1 MKFDIIIQARYQST
15 RLPGKILLNFDGT
28 NFLEFLIK
36 NLKRIKSI
44 NRIIII
50 TPKDEYL
57 KIFSEISKK
66 NKVFHFFSQIS
77 ENNLISRYFNCAK
90 KYKSSNI
97 IRITSD
103 CPFINPI
110 IIKKMMNHY
119 KKNNLKFLTNNK
131 PRFVPHGFDCEIISF
146 EYLKK
151 SYLFSKSNF
160 DKEHPTQ
167 WIYRNIF
174 KKKNESIKLFKSNIS
189 KVRLTLDYP
198 SDFHYFLK
206 NIDILSR
213 ISKNSN
219 YENLCKRLLIK

>member
-1 MKFDIIIQARYQST
+1 
-15 RLPGKILLNFDGT
+15 
-28 NFLEFLIK
+28 
-36 NLKRIKSI
+36 
-44 NRIIII
+44 
-50 TPKDEYL
+50 
-57 KIFSEISKK
+57 
-66 NKVFHFFSQIS
+66 
-77 ENNLISRYFNCAK
+77 
-90 KYKSSNI
+90 
-97 IRITSD
+97 
-103 CPFINPI
+103 
-110 IIKKMMNHY
+110 MMNHY

-151 SYLFSKSNF
+151 YYLFSKSNF

-219 YENLCKRLLIK
+219 YEYLCKRLLIK